1 MADQNTKMSW
11 LRKIYTVRNALLVVT
26 GAALAS
32 CGGSGSAKGPPQ
44 LHLACQTVVCEC
56 RDAKTELF
64 ADRKTTDIVWRTNGD
79 ATCPKGFVLERVVID
94 FLGRRK

>member
-1 MADQNTKMSW
+1 MPFI
-11 LRKIYTVRNALLVVT
+11 LKISTMRYALLVVT

-32 CGGSGSAKGPPQ
+32 CGGSNIAKGPPQ
-44 LHLACQTVVCEC
+44 LHLACQTVECEC
-56 RDAKTELF
+56 RDADTELF
-64 ADRKTTDIVWRTNGD
+64 TDRKKTDIVWRINGD

>member
-1 MADQNTKMSW
+1 MSW

-44 LHLACQTVVCEC
+44 LHLACQTVICEC
-56 RDAKTELF
+56 REAKTEMF

-79 ATCPKGFVLERVVID
+79 ATCPKGFVLERVVVDI
-94 FLGRRK
+94 LGRPK

>member
-1 MADQNTKMSW
+1 MAAQNTKMSW
-11 LRKIYTVRNALLVVT
+11 LRKIYTIRNALLVVT

-44 LHLACQTVVCEC
+44 LHLACQTVICEC

-79 ATCPKGFVLERVVID
+79 ATCPKGFVLERVAVD